1 MNSQKWTKSDSF
13 TVHYEQHFKY
23 TTPCNDLCKF
33 MAFKVVKQINPIEAM
48 KSFTKL
54 NCKLCMEERLTN
66 LKKLRDKTSQLL
78 KKSEIYRACRHKM
91 TFYRFCLSTDD
102 PTIG

>member
-1 MNSQKWTKSDSF
+1 MDGNFSDVKRILKNGQKSYSFASHYDQHCKS
-13 TVHYEQHFKY
+13 
-23 TTPCNDLCKF
+23 TTSRTDLCKF

-66 LKKLRDKTSQLL
+66 LKKLRDKTSHL
-78 KKSEIYRACRHKM
+78 
-91 TFYRFCLSTDD
+91 
-102 PTIG
+102 